1 MRQDPEPVSV
11 SEPVLEPGSGCEEE
25 GEEGEEGEEEEDL
38 DDLSDSVLQPIDT
51 QSEECMAM
59 FRTVARGTYEEGI
72 AMIEPLLQD
81 PNLLS
86 DNGLTLWEAT

>member
-11 SEPVLEPGSGCEEE
+11 SEPVLEPGSGRE
-25 GEEGEEGEEEEDL
+25 EEGEEGEEEEDL
-38 DDLSDSVLQPIDT
+38 DDLSDSVLQSIDI

-72 AMIEPLLQD
+72 AVIEPLLQD

-86 DNGLTLWEAT
+86 DNGLTQWEAT